1 MEEEVAP
8 IEEEP
13 QCQAGRDELQSGLI
27 IKKTWRTFG
36 DVFDQHRRT
45 PVDDD
50 HHHQHQP
57 PCDDDKDESHNIR
70 PVILKKDHDMDVK
83 DTTPPVVDEEDI
95 CTRHN
100 VKDTTILVSTK
111 KWGFIRAK
119 KCHGWRYIKVKKLIC
134 KPNKDLN
141 LNKPGYRT
149 RKPTFDK
156 YLSEPEDNSL
166 VIRPGEGDI
175 VEGFSVNNYD
185 EKMKVGLAREQ
196 IMTPD
201 K

>member
-1 MEEEVAP
+1 MKA
-8 IEEEP
+8 
-13 QCQAGRDELQSGLI
+13 
-27 IKKTWRTFG
+27 
-36 DVFDQHRRT
+36 
-45 PVDDD
+45 
-50 HHHQHQP
+50 
-57 PCDDDKDESHNIR
+57 
-70 PVILKKDHDMDVK
+70 
-83 DTTPPVVDEEDI
+83 
-95 CTRHN
+95 
-100 VKDTTILVSTK
+100 TTILVSTK
-111 KWGFIRAK
+111 KWGFIRAN

-149 RKPTFDK
+149 RKPTSDK